1 MSDKPSAAIKLGDL
15 LANPKGGKFFPV
27 AAEDG
32 GPAVWQTSDWIR
44 ILWHPSAYNGE
55 DARRL
60 PLCLEPS
67 EAATAELA
75 GLEKALVAQLA
86 SRTLADPKIFGRLL
100 TAQDMESRF
109 VSCLKKSTRGNPFIK
124 LKVCLDRVSLWDPE
138 QQPLQE
144 LGCLTNRECTLRAE
158 LKQVWLMSGQCGL
171 LIEVTDLML
180 KDEEPQRCPF

>member
-1 MSDKPSAAIKLGDL
+1 MAGALEGFASIARAARALGRLEVVDDL
-15 LANPKGGKFFPV
+15 QRLEHKGIAERQVAGTLLEGNAELGAAGRGGKFFPV
-27 AAEDG
+27 SAEDG
-32 GPAVWQTSDWIR
+32 GPAVWQTPDWIR

-75 GLEKALVAQLA
+75 RFEKAIVAQLA
-86 SRTLADPKIFGRLL
+86 SRTLADPKIFGRML
-100 TAQDMESRF
+100 T
-109 VSCLKKSTRGNPFIK
+109 T
-124 LKVCLDRVSLWDPE
+124 
-138 QQPLQE
+138 QE
-144 LGCLTNRECTLRAE
+144 LGDLTNRECQLRAE

-180 KDEEPQRCPF
+180 RDEEPLRCPF